1 VVGLTDDIVTIPRPT
16 SRLHASNRIVAIR
29 REVGEISRREAKP
42 NRPFAR
48 FYRMQGTVTKI
59 PSQDENK
66 LGPGGWFAIVVLLGF
81 LLAAVT
87 YAVRAWTALDG
98 VKISLAGWIFMGLG
112 VVFTILVG
120 GGLMALVFY
129 SNRNNYDQ

>member
-1 VVGLTDDIVTIPRPT
+1 LALGQ
-16 SRLHASNRIVAIR
+16 
-29 REVGEISRREAKP
+29 P
-42 NRPFAR
+42 NRAFAR
-48 FYRMQGTVTKI
+48 FNQMHGTVTKI
-59 PSQDENK
+59 PPRDENR

-87 YAVRAWTALDG
+87 YAVRAWTAMDG

-129 SNRNNYDQ
+129 SNRNNFDQ